1 MSAYNYLALNAKGR
15 RLKGVL
21 EADSE
26 RHARS
31 LLRERGLK
39 PIQLGQAA
47 GEKTASADAPG
58 QRGLRAVWFE
68 AKIKP
73 GMLAL
78 LTRQMAILL
87 QAGLPLDEALQ
98 TVSRQLRKA
107 RHAAMLLR
115 VRARITEGHTLAYG
129 LSEHPRTFNAMYRA
143 MVNAGERAG
152 LLGAVMERLAEY
164 TETRQKTQQ
173 DLQGAMIYPIV
184 LVAIAVSVV
193 AALMTYLVPELVRI
207 FRDAGSDLPMLTRVV
222 IFISDYL
229 TEHGLTTL
237 AAIAGAVALYH
248 LSMRNKAQRRM
259 MHRIALKLPG
269 IGRMTRTVDCARFTS
284 TLSILVGAGVPL
296 LQALQ
301 IAGQVMNNE
310 ILREASENIATRV
323 REGSSMHRAM
333 EMSGQFPP
341 LVVYMV
347 ASGEASGRLE
357 EMLGR
362 TATNLEREL
371 QMTLKNVMNLLE
383 PLMVVSMGGMVLLI
397 VLAVLLPIFNLNQ
410 LVN

>member
-1 MSAYNYLALNAKGR
+1 MSAYNYSALGANGR
-15 RLKGVL
+15 RVKGVL

-31 LLRERGLK
+31 LLRERGLR
-39 PIQLGQAA
+39 PIQLGENAGGAIAAA
-47 GEKTASADAPG
+47 GARSGEKPG
-58 QRGLRAVWFE
+58 GAWFE
-68 AKIKP
+68 SRIKP
-73 GMLAL
+73 SMLAL
-78 LTRQMAILL
+78 LTRQLAILL
-87 QAGLPLDEALQ
+87 QAGLPVDEALQ

-129 LSEHPRTFNAMYRA
+129 LSEYPRTFSSMYRA

-173 DLQGAMIYPIV
+173 DLQSAMIYPIV
-184 LVAIAVSVV
+184 LMIIAASVV

-207 FRDAGSDLPMLTRVV
+207 FRDAESELPALTQAVIATSDFL
-222 IFISDYL
+222 I
-229 TEHGLTTL
+229 EHGLTTL
-237 AAIAGAVALYH
+237 AATAGAVALYH

-259 MHRIALKLPG
+259 MHRVALKLPG
-269 IGRMTRTVDCARFTS
+269 IGRLTRTVDCARFTS
-284 TLSILVGAGVPL
+284 TLSILTGSGVPL

-301 IAGQVMNNE
+301 IAGNVMNNE
-310 ILREASENIATRV
+310 ILREASENVASRV

-333 EMSGQFPP
+333 ELSGQFPP

-347 ASGEASGRLE
+347 ASGEASGRLDD
-357 EMLGR
+357 MLER
-362 TATNLEREL
+362 AAANLEREL
-371 QMTLKNVMNLLE
+371 QTTLKSAMNLLE
-383 PLMVVSMGGMVLLI
+383 PLLVVSMGGMVLLI
-397 VLAVLLPIFNLNQ
+397 VLAVLLPVFNLNQ